1 MPNKHDMPT
10 YQGKKDIYAKPM
22 SLGEYNKLQGWDMPA
37 DQDPKREGYLV
48 EYFNGGAPNHKDYEG
63 YISWSPKEIFEQSYK
78 LIETPLDRLKIE
90 STELDTRATG
100 LGAFIATGKHKELGR
115 LQSSLLSVQFDQMDV
130 YSKILHLRK
139 TFMSGGV
146 EMCNYGEYNHP
157 ALIQGVKWQVAQY
170 FAEQGFTIL
179 RSGWNGKGMFATF
192 SPGQKA
198 LPADRFWIPANKEA
212 AEENGGFMDVEPY
225 FALKTAQKTIQMGW
239 VPSIGDLSAND
250 WVILLQG
257 IM

>member
-22 SLGEYNKLQGWDMPA
+22 SLGDYNKLQGWLMPEGH
-37 DQDPKREGYLV
+37 DPEREGYLV
-48 EYFNGGAPNHKDYEG
+48 EYFEGGAPNHPDYEG
-63 YISWSPKEIFEQSYK
+63 YISWSPKEVFEGSYRP
-78 LIETPLDRLKIE
+78 IETPLDRVKN
-90 STELDTRATG
+90 ELDELKNRRNG
-100 LGAFIATGKHKELGR
+100 LDKFIATDKHKELGR
-115 LQSSLLSVQFDQMDV
+115 TPAALLEIQAILMGGYEDV
-130 YSKILHLRK
+130 LKWRK
-139 TFMSGGV
+139 TLMGGPI
-146 EMCNYGEYNHP
+146 ECCNYGDYKHP
-157 ALIQGVKWQVAQY
+157 ALLKDQSWPIAQL
-170 FAEQGFTIL
+170 FAQQGFTIL
-179 RSGWNGKGMFATF
+179 RTGWNGKGMFATF

-250 WVILLQG
+250 WVILL
-257 IM
+257 

>member
-1 MPNKHDMPT
+1 MPNKHNMPL

-22 SLGEYNKLQGWDMPA
+22 SLGEYNKLRCWYMPE
-37 DQDPKREGYLV
+37 DQDPATEGYLL
-48 EYFNGGAPNHKDYEG
+48 EYKEGGKANHPDFEG
-63 YISWSPKEIFEQSYK
+63 YISWSPKDVFEGSYK
-78 LIETPLDRLKIE
+78 TTETPLDRLEIE

-146 EMCNYGEYNHP
+146 EMCNYGDYKHP
-157 ALIQGVKWQVAQY
+157 ALLQDVKWQVAQS
-170 FAEQGFTIL
+170 FAEQGYTIL
-179 RSGWNGKGMFATF
+179 RKGWNGKGMFATW
-192 SPGQKA
+192 SAGQKE

-212 AEENGGFMDVEPY
+212 AEANGGKMDVDPY
-225 FALKTAQKTIQMGW
+225 FSLKTAQGTIQMGW
-239 VPSIGDLSAND
+239 LPSAGDLNAKD
-250 WVILLQG
+250 WVVLL
-257 IM
+257 

>member
-1 MPNKHDMPT
+1 MPNKHNMPL
-10 YQGKKDIYAKPM
+10 YQGKKDVYSKPLT
-22 SLGEYNKLQGWDMPA
+22 LGEYNRLQNWLMPEG
-37 DQDPKREGYLV
+37 QDPATPGYLIEYKDGGKANHV
-48 EYFNGGAPNHKDYEG
+48 EFDG
-63 YISWSPKEIFEQSYK
+63 YISWSPKDVFEGSYN
-78 LIETPLDRLKIE
+78 LVETPLDRLKIE

-179 RSGWNGKGMFATF
+179 RSGWNGKGMFVTY
-192 SPGQKA
+192 SEGQKD

-212 AEENGGFMDVEPY
+212 AEANGGTMDVSPY
-225 FALKTAQKTIQMGW
+225 FSLKTAQNTIQMGW
-239 VPSIGDLSAND
+239 VPSIGDLTATD
-250 WVILLQG
+250 WVVLF
-257 IM
+257 

>member
-1 MPNKHDMPT
+1 MKNYIGTKEVKA
-10 YQGKKDIYAKPM
+10 QPM
-22 SLGEYNKLQGWDMPA
+22 TAEEAIEK
-37 DQDPKREGYLV
+37 GYKVNNHTGDGYEV
-48 EYFNGGAPNHKDYEG
+48 EYKDG
-63 YISWSPKEIFEQSYK
+63 YKSWSPKDVFEGSYN
-78 LIETPLDRLKIE
+78 LVETPLDRLKIE
-90 STELDTRATG
+90 SAELDTRATG

-250 WVILLQG
+250 WVILL
-257 IM
+257 